1 MPWRLAPALTA
12 TSAERLGLR
21 LLVSVRWPDARGVPG
36 PHRDHVLGGRLRE
49 CRSSMEGGY
58 PQRIHQALEING
70 MAKNNNSWPD
80 REFLRA
86 GEEFPSSKD
95 RFGSGGN

>member
-1 MPWRLAPALTA
+1 
-12 TSAERLGLR
+12 
-21 LLVSVRWPDARGVPG
+21 
-36 PHRDHVLGGRLRE
+36 
-49 CRSSMEGGY
+49 MEGGY